1 MSSQSVKLIDR
12 DKKVVATAQVA
23 EQIGQFTRMADLSLM
38 PVDLRRKFEEH
49 EEIVEGQIFSLLDE
63 VEESISCIGI
73 KAVLDGIEVS
83 IEDLQIYPS
92 TNRVSF
98 KVGKRAVDQVSPREA
113 EALLAAAKK

>member
-1 MSSQSVKLIDR
+1 MSSQTVKLIDR
-12 DKKVVATAQVA
+12 DKKVVATAQVS
-23 EQIGQFTRMADLSLM
+23 ELVGQFTGMADLSLM
-38 PVDLRRKFEEH
+38 PVDLRRKLEEY

-63 VEESISCIGI
+63 VEESISCFEI
-73 KAVLDGIEVS
+73 KAVLDGTEVP

-98 KVGKRAVDQVSPREA
+98 KVCKRALDQVSPRKA